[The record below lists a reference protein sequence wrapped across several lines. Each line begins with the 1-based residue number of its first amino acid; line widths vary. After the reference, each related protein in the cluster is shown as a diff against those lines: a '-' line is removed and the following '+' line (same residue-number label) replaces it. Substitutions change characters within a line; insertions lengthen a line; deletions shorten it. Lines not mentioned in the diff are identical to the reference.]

1 MFPIMVDLSDKKIV
15 VAGGGHVAYH
25 KIQHLL
31 KYHVHVHV
39 VSPTFHHKIVELANE
54 KKVTLIQKSIEYED
68 YKDAFFVIAATN
80 SKIVNDQIANSAKPH
95 QLVVNTTDPQKG
107 NCTIPASFN
116 RGKLVIGVS
125 TGGASPTLAKQIK
138 NQIAEQYDE
147 RYESYLEFLFEIRE
161 IIKQHI
167 SDPQEKRKWLKK
179 AVDPIYLSSTKEQ
192 QRFREQLESVWNHDL
207 L

>member
-31 KYHVHVHV
+31 KYDVHVHV
-39 VSPTFHHKIVELANE
+39 VSPTFHHGIVALAKE

-68 YKDAFFVIAATN
+68 YKDAFFVIAATD
-80 SKIVNDQIANSAKPH
+80 SKIVNNQIANLARPQ
-95 QLVVNTTDPQKG
+95 QLVVNTTDPQNG

-125 TGGASPTLAKQIK
+125 TGGASPTLAKEIR
-138 NQIAEQYDE
+138 NQLAGQYDE
-147 RYESYLEFLFEIRE
+147 RYESYLDFLYEIRE
-161 IIKQHI
+161 IIKHHI
-167 SDPQEKRKWLKK
+167 SDPKEKRKWLKK
-179 AVDPIYLSSTKEQ
+179 AVDPIYLSSIEEQ
-192 QRFREQLESVWNHDL
+192 QQFMDQLQTVLNNELS
-207 L
+207 